1 MTDDRQ
7 VTGRSLTE
15 ADPLAEA
22 LRLVQLARD
31 NGLDIKLMGGL
42 AFHALCPDWK
52 APIER
57 ERRDIDL
64 ATRGRDGSSLVA
76 LMSAEGYVPD
86 RQYNTLYGH
95 KQLYFVDPERN
106 RPVDI
111 LIDRLEMC
119 HRLDFGDRLSMCDAT
134 LPPADLLLTK
144 LQIVTINRKDM
155 LDALA
160 LLAEYPL
167 SGDDASC
174 AGVSLHRVT
183 ELTSND
189 WGWWR
194 TTTGN
199 LGRLSAF
206 VSGEVKPG
214 DLDFGRAPRFD
225 PAAQLAQLRAAI
237 DAAPKSMRWR
247 LRAQVGDRIAWYET
261 PEEIPHSRP

>member
-1 MTDDRQ
+1 
-7 VTGRSLTE
+7 
-15 ADPLAEA
+15 
-22 LRLVQLARD
+22 
-31 NGLDIKLMGGL
+31 MGGL

-52 APIER
+52 APVER

-64 ATRGRDGSSLVA
+64 ATRGRDGGSLAA

-86 RQYNTLYGH
+86 QHYNTLYGH

-119 HRLDFGDRLSMCDAT
+119 HRFDFGDRLSICDVT

-155 LDALA
+155 LDVLA

-167 SGDDASC
+167 SGDDAACS
-174 AGVSLHRVT
+174 AISLRRIT
-183 ELTSND
+183 DLTSSD

-199 LGRLSAF
+199 LDQLNAF
-206 VSGEVKPG
+206 VSQELRPN
-214 DLDFGRAPRFD
+214 DLDFRRPAQFD
-225 PAAQLAQLRAAI
+225 PAAQLVELRTAI

-247 LRAQVGDRIAWYET
+247 LRAQVGDRIAWYEQ
-261 PEEIPHSRP
+261 PEEIPHGQP